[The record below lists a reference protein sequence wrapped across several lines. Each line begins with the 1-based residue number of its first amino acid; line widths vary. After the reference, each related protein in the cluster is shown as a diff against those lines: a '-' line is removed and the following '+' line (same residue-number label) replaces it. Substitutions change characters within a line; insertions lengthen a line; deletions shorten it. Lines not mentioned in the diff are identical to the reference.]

1 METTSQSLMQA
12 LKRHGANFFV
22 SVPCKLLAELI
33 VLLKRDSDITY
44 LPVAREEEGVGV
56 CTGAYLSGRR
66 PVMVMQ
72 NTGIGNSV
80 AALCSLA
87 LYYQIPLLMI
97 ISHRGM
103 PGERIGAQVPMGN
116 AVKPILDLIGV
127 PTFTFSHSSDT
138 QTVGQLVEYAQ
149 IAQRPV
155 AAFLDFH
162 FWQGR

>member
-1 METTSQSLMQA
+1 
-12 LKRHGANFFV
+12 
-22 SVPCKLLAELI
+22 
-33 VLLKRDSDITY
+33 
-44 LPVAREEEGVGV
+44 
-56 CTGAYLSGRR
+56 
-66 PVMVMQ
+66 MVMQ

-103 PGERIGAQVPMGN
+103 PGEKIGAQVPMGN

-162 FWQGR
+162 FWQERVN